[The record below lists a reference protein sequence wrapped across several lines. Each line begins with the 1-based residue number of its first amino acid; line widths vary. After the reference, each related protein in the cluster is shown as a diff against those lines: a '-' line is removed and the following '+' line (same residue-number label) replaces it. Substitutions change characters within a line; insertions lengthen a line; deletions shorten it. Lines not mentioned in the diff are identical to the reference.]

1 MGNSS
6 KFIKKWQMVFD
17 FTQFWLEGR
26 PGNEYFWIS
35 HKISGLLTPLTPMGV
50 YPQWLLKMKSETES
64 SNSSQCDAVR
74 LRGLVDLVDLVLSCG
89 LFFMNLIYI
98 DGFLLHS
105 NCFSV
110 RTIFLAYIIIDRCSL
125 ISFCTHNF
133 LCQNILM
140 LTLGSQSLIYSYFP

>member
-1 MGNSS
+1 
-6 KFIKKWQMVFD
+6 MVNYD
-17 FTQFWLEGR
+17 YAYNFTSLVGLAG
-26 PGNEYFWIS
+26 PVDVVVILGVV
-35 HKISGLLTPLTPMGV
+35 GLLG
-50 YPQWLLKMKSETES
+50 
-64 SNSSQCDAVR
+64 AVG
-74 LRGLVDLVDLVLSCG
+74 LIGLVGLVGLLSLVVLVDLVLSCG